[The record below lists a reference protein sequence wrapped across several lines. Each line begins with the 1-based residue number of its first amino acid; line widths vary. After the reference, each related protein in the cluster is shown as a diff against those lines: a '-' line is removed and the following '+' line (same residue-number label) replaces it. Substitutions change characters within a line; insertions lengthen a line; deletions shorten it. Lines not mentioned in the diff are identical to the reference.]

1 MFNASAKNVLILS
14 SLAIA
19 ALGCTVLVELKT
31 GLADTNTDPR
41 PTVVQARSPTM
52 IGKNRNKVPT
62 ALQSCIPLQVLQAM
76 LISTAQKDGQS
87 YYLFTA
93 YDEKGSDMLIALNQQ
108 GHCSLLLFQYPGD
121 RVSWSQVTPIEVA
134 RSLAL
139 GDIRGQA
146 EEHGGNAEYQRFLN
160 AMAESGPSDWS
171 PEEIWAL
178 KQLGFQVPRN
188 FYPRQTKPTKTT
200 TQSHQ

>member
-1 MFNASAKNVLILS
+1 MIKPHTKKVLTMS
-14 SLAIA
+14 SLAVA
-19 ALGCTVLVELKT
+19 GLGLTVLVGLKT
-31 GLADTNTDPR
+31 GLADTKTDPR
-41 PTVVQARSPTM
+41 PTAVQARSTTM

-62 ALQSCIPLQVLQAM
+62 ALQSCIPLQVPQAM
-76 LISTAQKDGQS
+76 LISAAQKDGQG

-160 AMAESGPSDWS
+160 AMAESGSSDWR
-171 PEEIWAL
+171 PEELWAL

-188 FYPRQTKPTKTT
+188 FYPIQTKPIQVTP
-200 TQSHQ
+200 